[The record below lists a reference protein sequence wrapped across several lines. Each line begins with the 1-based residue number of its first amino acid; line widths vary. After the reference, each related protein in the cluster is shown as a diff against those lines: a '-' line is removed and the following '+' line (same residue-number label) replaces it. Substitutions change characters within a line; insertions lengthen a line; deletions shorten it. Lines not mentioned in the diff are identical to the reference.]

1 MLDNREIRIQESIHT
16 ILRAALLALVQLA
29 ASDSSSNAFL
39 PADVR
44 KVVNRLLYSR
54 LLALIHD
61 ELLQLLSI
69 LWRELREINILIE
82 GGAW

>member
-44 KVVNRLLYSR
+44 KVVNSYSR
-54 LLALIHD
+54 RLV
-61 ELLQLLSI
+61 SKVTS
-69 LWRELREINILIE
+69 N
-82 GGAW
+82 